1 MPCGSIKKIRFQEVA
16 PVLRTLILNK
26 KLMVCSLISVSLLL
40 YGMDYVLLGSAR
52 ELTIWFLGNLAFLPV
67 YIIIV
72 TLLIERVMKER
83 ERQSIMRKLN
93 MVIGVFF
100 SEVGNRLLKEL
111 SAYVV
116 CCNDLKEHLLIDG
129 SWKAPEFAAALDY
142 LRKNDSKIESSRCE
156 KMGLK
161 KFLVGKRGFLVS
173 LLENQNLLEHEEFTD
188 LLWAVFHLV
197 EELEA
202 RETFEN
208 MPQTDID
215 HINGDIK
222 RVFGH
227 LSREWVMY
235 MQHLK
240 HDYPYLFSLAVRLN
254 PMMDSPDPAV
264 Y

>member
-1 MPCGSIKKIRFQEVA
+1 M
-16 PVLRTLILNK
+16 LRKLILHK
-26 KLMVCSLISVSLLL
+26 KLMVCTLFSVSMIL
-40 YGMDYVLLGSAR
+40 YGMDYVLLGSAK

-72 TLLIERVMKER
+72 TLLIERVIKER
-83 ERQSIMRKLN
+83 ERLTVMRKLN

-111 SAYVV
+111 STYVV
-116 CCNDLKEHLLIDG
+116 SCEKLKEQLQING
-129 SWKAPEFAAALDY
+129 SWKEQEFATALEH
-142 LRKNDSKIESSRCE
+142 LRKSDIKIESNRCE
-156 KMGLK
+156 KLVLK
-161 KFLVGKRGFLVS
+161 KFLVEKRGFLVS
-173 LLENQNLLEHEEFTD
+173 LLENQNLLEHEDFTD

-202 RETFEN
+202 RDTFEN
-208 MPQTDID
+208 MPQSDID

-222 RVFGH
+222 RVYGH

-254 PMMDSPDPAV
+254 PMIETPDPAV

>member
-1 MPCGSIKKIRFQEVA
+1 M
-16 PVLRTLILNK
+16 LRAIVLNK
-26 KLMVCSLISVSLLL
+26 KLMVIVLFSISLVL
-40 YGMDYVLLGSAR
+40 YGLDFVLLGNNFK
-52 ELTIWFLGNLAFLPV
+52 ELSVWFLGNLAFLPIYV
-67 YIIIV
+67 IIV
-72 TLLIERVMKER
+72 TLMIERVLKER
-83 ERQSIMRKLN
+83 ERQAVMRKLN

-111 SAYVV
+111 SAFVV
-116 CCNDLKEHLLIDG
+116 SCDQLKGHLLING
-129 SWKAPEFAAALDY
+129 TWKEPEYAAALNY
-142 LRKNDSKIESSRCE
+142 LRSNEIVIESSRCE
-156 KMGLK
+156 KIGLK
-161 KFLVGKRGFLVS
+161 KFLVEKRSFLVS

-202 RETFEN
+202 RESFEA
-208 MPQTDID
+208 MPQSDID

-235 MQHLK
+235 MRHLK
-240 HDYPYLFSLAVRLN
+240 QDYPYLFSLAVRLN
-254 PMMDSPDPAV
+254 PMVDTPDPAV

>member
-1 MPCGSIKKIRFQEVA
+1 
-16 PVLRTLILNK
+16 
-26 KLMVCSLISVSLLL
+26 
-40 YGMDYVLLGSAR
+40 MDYLLLGSAK
-52 ELTIWFLGNLAFLPV
+52 ELTIWFLGNLAFLPIYV
-67 YIIIV
+67 IIV
-72 TLLIERVMKER
+72 TLMIERVLKER
-83 ERQSIMRKLN
+83 ERAAVMRKLN

-116 CCNDLKEHLLIDG
+116 SCDNMKRHLLING
-129 SWKAPEFAAALDY
+129 TWKETDFSTALEY
-142 LRKNDSKIESSRCE
+142 LRKSDIVVESSHCE
-156 KMGLK
+156 KLGLK
-161 KFLVGKRGFLVS
+161 KYMVEKRGFLVS

-197 EELEA
+197 EELEV
-202 RETFEN
+202 RDTFEN
-208 MPQTDID
+208 MPQSDIE
-215 HINGDIK
+215 HLNGDIK

-254 PMMDSPDPAV
+254 PMIDSPDPAV

>member
-1 MPCGSIKKIRFQEVA
+1 MSRSVSL
-16 PVLRTLILNK
+16 LRTLILNK
-26 KLMVCSLISVSLLL
+26 KLMLGTLIAVSLTL
-40 YGMDYVLLGSAR
+40 YGLDYVLLGSAK
-52 ELTIWFLGNLAFLPV
+52 ELSIWFLGNLAFLPV
-67 YIIIV
+67 YVIIV
-72 TLLIERVMKER
+72 TLLIERVLKER
-83 ERQSIMRKLN
+83 EREAVLRKLN

-111 SAYVV
+111 SAFVV
-116 CCNDLKEHLLIDG
+116 SCDQLKEHLLVNG
-129 SWKAPEFAAALDY
+129 TWKEQEYAATLEY
-142 LRKNDSKIESSRCE
+142 LSKSDIKVESSRCE
-156 KMGLK
+156 KLSLK
-161 KFLVGKRGFLVS
+161 KFLVEKRGFMVS

-202 RETFEN
+202 RESFEN
-208 MPQTDID
+208 MPQSDID

-222 RVFGH
+222 RVIGH

-240 HDYPYLFSLAVRLN
+240 QDYPYLFSLAVRLN
-254 PMMDSPDPAV
+254 PMVDSPDPAV

>member
-1 MPCGSIKKIRFQEVA
+1 M
-16 PVLRTLILNK
+16 LRQLVLNK
-26 KLMVCSLISVSLLL
+26 KLMVMSLFSLSLVL
-40 YGMDYVLLGSAR
+40 YGLDYVLLGGNGK
-52 ELTIWFLGNLAFLPV
+52 ELAIWFLGNLAFLPIYV
-67 YIIIV
+67 LIV
-72 TLLIERVMKER
+72 TLMIERVIKER
-83 ERQSIMRKLN
+83 ERQAVMRKLN

-111 SAYVV
+111 SAFVV
-116 CCNDLKEHLLIDG
+116 SCDQLKRHLLIDG
-129 SWKAPEFAAALDY
+129 TWKEQQYIAALSY
-142 LRKNDSKIESSRCE
+142 LRSNDVVIESGQCE
-156 KMGLK
+156 KLGLK
-161 KFLVGKRGFLVS
+161 KFLVEKRSFLVS

-202 RETFEN
+202 RDTFEA
-208 MPQTDID
+208 MPQSDID

-235 MQHLK
+235 MKHLK
-240 HDYPYLFSLAVRLN
+240 QDYPYLFSLAVRLN
-254 PMMDSPDPAV
+254 PMIETPDPAV

>member
-1 MPCGSIKKIRFQEVA
+1 M
-16 PVLRTLILNK
+16 LRTFILNK
-26 KLMVCSLISVSLLL
+26 KLMVATLFFISLVL
-40 YGMDYVLLGSAR
+40 YGVDYVMLGSAKD
-52 ELTIWFLGNLAFLPV
+52 LTIWFLGNLAFLPIYV
-67 YIIIV
+67 IIV
-72 TLLIERVMKER
+72 TIMIERVLKER
-83 ERQSIMRKLN
+83 ERQSVMRKLN

-100 SEVGNRLLKEL
+100 SEVGNSLLKEL

-116 CCNDLKEHLLIDG
+116 SCDNLKQHLLING
-129 SWKAPEFAAALDY
+129 TWKEKDFATALDY
-142 LRKNDSKIESSRCE
+142 LRTSDIKIESCRCE
-156 KMGLK
+156 KRDLK
-161 KFLVGKRGFLVS
+161 KFLVEKRSFLVS
-173 LLENQNLLEHEEFTD
+173 LLENQNLLEHEDFSD

-208 MPQTDID
+208 MPQIDTD

-222 RVFGH
+222 RVYGH

-254 PMMDSPDPAV
+254 PMIDSPDPAV

>member
-1 MPCGSIKKIRFQEVA
+1 M
-16 PVLRTLILNK
+16 LRKLILNK
-26 KLMVCSLISVSLLL
+26 TLMVCVLSSVSLLL
-40 YGMDYVLLGSAR
+40 YAMDYVLLGSAKD
-52 ELTIWFLGNLAFLPV
+52 LTIWFLGNLAFLPV
-67 YIIIV
+67 YVIIV
-72 TLLIERVMKER
+72 TLMIEQVLKER
-83 ERQSIMRKLN
+83 ERHAVLRKLN

-116 CCNDLKEHLLIDG
+116 SCDILKGHLLING
-129 SWKAPEFAAALDY
+129 SWKESEFSAALDF
-142 LRKNDSKIESSRCE
+142 LKNCDVKIDSKCCDKHI
-156 KMGLK
+156 LK
-161 KFLVGKRGFLVS
+161 KLLVEKRGFLVS
-173 LLENQNLLEHEEFTD
+173 LLENQNLLEHEKFTD
-188 LLWAVFHLV
+188 LLWSVFHLV

-202 RETFEN
+202 RDTFEN

-222 RVFGH
+222 RVFGY

-254 PMMDSPDPAV
+254 PMVDAPNPAV